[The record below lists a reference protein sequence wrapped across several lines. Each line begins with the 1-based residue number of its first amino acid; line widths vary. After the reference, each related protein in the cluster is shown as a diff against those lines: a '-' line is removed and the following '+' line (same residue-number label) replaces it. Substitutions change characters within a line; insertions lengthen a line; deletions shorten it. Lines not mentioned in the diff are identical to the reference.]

1 MANRTSSPKVSS
13 ITADTKTGI
22 LVPNREE
29 IATNKKKEDEY
40 ISAVR
45 KWTLLEDAPE
55 NMMEYNTRLWL
66 IDKNNDG
73 YPQEVT
79 AYKYDKNGNRFTYV
93 KGHQDIDLGSSKYR
107 TERGTDVLIK
117 IPPDNAPDNASGKG
131 KRKTKKQKTKKRK
144 TKKRKYKKMKKG
156 KKSTFST
163 FKKGGA
169 KI

>member
-1 MANRTSSPKVSS
+1 MGNRTSSPKVSS
-13 ITADTKTGI
+13 ITADTRTGI

-55 NMMEYNTRLWL
+55 NMMERNTRLWL

-79 AYKYDKNGNRFTYV
+79 AYKYDKNRFTYV
-93 KGHQDIDLGSSKYR
+93 KGHQDIGLKSSKYR

-117 IPPDNAPDNASGKG
+117 IPPDNASG
-131 KRKTKKQKTKKRK
+131 KRKRKTKKRK
-144 TKKRKYKKMKKG
+144 TKKRRYKKMKKG
-156 KKSTFST
+156 KKSTLKKSSFST
-163 FKKGGA
+163 FSTFH
-169 KI
+169 